1 MELGDFINH
10 VHPSKMAATRRL
22 QKVGTITI
30 HHVRLLLVVN
40 LYQELGDIRKA
51 NPKYF
56 RNIAVDD
63 SNILYWQGLIV
74 PVSTQ
79 PLFFVCVKDL
89 CVC

>member
-1 MELGDFINH
+1 MRTR
-10 VHPSKMAATRRL
+10 KMLRAFLKTCRAVQL
-22 QKVGTITI
+22 LHACVVKFKVSGT
-30 HHVRLLLVVN
+30 VLAVN
-40 LYQELGDIRKA
+40 LYQELGDIWKA